1 MRYNVIVLLQLVYCN
16 IENIHEYFEG
26 NLLLLLFLF
35 IKSSRHRLRNTKN
48 RRKRPRK
55 FRIRIFYKMEELCE
69 DLHFRAK
76 RFY

>member
-16 IENIHEYFEG
+16 IENIHEYFEV

-55 FRIRIFYKMEELCE
+55 FRIRIFYKMEELRE